1 MPMEHRIQ
9 CRQAVLIYNICK
21 NNIKLIEVLWHL
33 LDVPSDPWVKS
44 WINIQK
50 DIRVIMNYELK
61 HVLVKVMADRAVK
74 FVIKVLRTHQ
84 TMGILP
90 QPWNWFKFQPHVTDS
105 KASKTLSL
113 VRGGNA
119 QLGNRY
125 KNRYGTRPIRCPLCY
140 RQGCQS

>member
-1 MPMEHRIQ
+1 MEHRIQ

-21 NNIKLIEVLWHL
+21 NNIKLIEVLRHL

-90 QPWNWFKFQPHVTDS
+90 QTWNWFKLQPHVTDS

-113 VRGGNA
+113 VRG
-119 QLGNRY
+119 
-125 KNRYGTRPIRCPLCY
+125 
-140 RQGCQS
+140 